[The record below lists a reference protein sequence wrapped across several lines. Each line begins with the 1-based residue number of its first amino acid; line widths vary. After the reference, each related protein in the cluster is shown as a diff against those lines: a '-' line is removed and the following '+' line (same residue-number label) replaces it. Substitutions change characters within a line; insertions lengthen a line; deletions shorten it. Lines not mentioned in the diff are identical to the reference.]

1 MVSSFGPNS
10 PKDPPFLTAASSA
23 QEAAFFSPRE
33 AQELWYAL
41 GESDQRIVDRIASD
55 FYERSLR
62 YAQSQAIESQTAALY
77 ASAEP
82 ARRSAYRE
90 QRRDQW
96 QSLNPAQRDALRGVK
111 RPTFLHLSENQK
123 WPFRVHALNELGA
136 TGAIQVARG
145 APYGRGI

>member
-1 MVSSFGPNS
+1 M
-10 PKDPPFLTAASSA
+10 TAASSA
-23 QEAAFFSPRE
+23 QEAGFFTPRE
-33 AQELWYAL
+33 AQDLWYAL

-62 YAQSQAIESQTAALY
+62 YAQTQAIESQTAQLY
-77 ASAEP
+77 AGAEP
-82 ARRSAYRE
+82 ARRTAYRE

-96 QSLNPAQRDALRGVK
+96 QSLNDAQRDALRGVK
-111 RPTFLHLSENQK
+111 RPTFLHLSESQK

-145 APYGRGI
+145 ASYGRGI